1 MSECTDKNFTRQDWE
16 LIEDTII
23 GRLSYLKKNL
33 EWMSNPSR
41 FDLNQVE
48 HLKTLLEKSKSN
60 RRASNI
66 N

>member
-1 MSECTDKNFTRQDWE
+1 MSQYIDKNFTREDLE
-16 LIEDTII
+16 LIEDAII
-23 GRLSYLKKNL
+23 GRISYLKKNL

-48 HLKTLLEKSKSN
+48 HLEALLEKAKSN